1 MGCTGWRL
9 GVVCLYEDNEIDKML
24 SRLPEK
30 EKAQLNERYES
41 ISLDPINMKF
51 IDRLVADS
59 RSVALKH
66 TAGLSL
72 PQQTQMTLFSLFF
85 IIEDNSNYIEGTKN
99 ALNKRMHV
107 LYESL
112 GLPLDY
118 DETETNYY
126 AIIDLLELARDNY
139 GNLFAEWMVKSY
151 NALSFV
157 FALADKESVV
167 ILPGSGFD
175 APSWSVRVSL
185 ANLKF
190 EDYEVIGR
198 KMLETLE
205 TAFEDYQINLKN

>member
-1 MGCTGWRL
+1 
-9 GVVCLYEDNEIDKML
+9 ML

-30 EKAQLNERYES
+30 EQHQLIERYES
-41 ISLDPINMKF
+41 ISLDPVNIKF
-51 IDRLVADS
+51 IDRMVADS

-72 PQQTQMTLFSLFF
+72 PQQIQMTLFSLFF
-85 IIEDNSNYIEGTKN
+85 IIEDNVNYIEGTKK

-107 LYESL
+107 LFKSL
-112 GLPLDY
+112 GLPLDF
-118 DETETNYY
+118 DKTATNYY
-126 AIIDLLELARDNY
+126 AVIDLLELARDRY
-139 GNLFAEWMVKSY
+139 GDIFVEWMIKSY

-167 ILPGSGFD
+167 ILPGAGFD

-185 ANLKF
+185 ANLRF
-190 EDYEVIGR
+190 EDYEEIGK

-205 TAFEDYQINLKN
+205 TAYIDFQTNY

>member
-1 MGCTGWRL
+1 
-9 GVVCLYEDNEIDKML
+9 
-24 SRLPEK
+24 
-30 EKAQLNERYES
+30 
-41 ISLDPINMKF
+41 
-51 IDRLVADS
+51 
-59 RSVALKH
+59 
-66 TAGLSL
+66 
-72 PQQTQMTLFSLFF
+72 LFF

-107 LYESL
+107 LYNTL
-112 GLPLDY
+112 DLPLDY

-139 GNLFAEWMVKSY
+139 GDSFAEWMIKSY

-175 APSWSVRVSL
+175 APSWSVRISL

-205 TAFEDYQINLKN
+205 TAFEDYQINLKIKN